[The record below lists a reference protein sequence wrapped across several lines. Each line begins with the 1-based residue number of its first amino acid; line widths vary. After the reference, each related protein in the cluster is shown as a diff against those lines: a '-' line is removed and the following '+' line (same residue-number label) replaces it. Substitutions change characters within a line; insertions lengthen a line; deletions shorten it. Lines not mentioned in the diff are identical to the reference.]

1 MMIDLAGS
9 AILGE
14 RVGGAGAPRP
24 DRPSAERARPG
35 RPATNA
41 CAAKAALA
49 APRLERATHFS
60 IHQLLADAPE
70 LGRAP
75 PSPLRTLAAYRA
87 QLVHRI
93 HYCGP
98 IAPVDLRV

>member
-14 RVGGAGAPRP
+14 RVGGAGALRP

-35 RPATNA
+35 RPATIAGAANA
-41 CAAKAALA
+41 APAS
-49 APRLERATHFS
+49 PRLERATHFS
-60 IHQLLADAPE
+60 IHQLVAETPE

-75 PSPLRTLAAYRA
+75 PSLPRTLAAYRVQLA
-87 QLVHRI
+87 QRI
-93 HYCGP
+93 HYSGP